1 MGHIFS
7 EIELSNARDDELAPI
22 KVSALVDT
30 GALHMCIPQHV
41 ALQLKLPVQD
51 RRQVTI
57 ANGASEMVDYVGPVR
72 IRFGNRQCLVGALV
86 LGDQAL
92 LGAIPMEDM
101 DLVVSP
107 SRQTITVNPSNP
119 NIAVSLAMGVRNT
132 DR

>member
-1 MGHIFS
+1 MGHTFS
-7 EIELSNARDDELAPI
+7 EIELSNARDDELAPMTI
-22 KVSALVDT
+22 SALVDT
-30 GALHMCIPQHV
+30 GAPHMCIPQHV
-41 ALQLKLPVQD
+41 ALQLKLQVQD

-72 IRFGNRQCLVGALV
+72 IRFANRQCLVGALV

-119 NIAVSLAMGVRNT
+119 NIAVSLAMGVRT
-132 DR
+132 YP

>member
-1 MGHIFS
+1 
-7 EIELSNARDDELAPI
+7 
-22 KVSALVDT
+22 
-30 GALHMCIPQHV
+30 MCIPQHV

-107 SRQTITVNPSNP
+107 SRQTITVNPNNP

-132 DR
+132 D